1 MSHSALRM
9 PVAIAAFAL
18 AQAVC
23 WGMTFNL
30 PAITGSAMAAALG
43 LPYAAVMAGPTVM
56 LVVMAAAAV
65 PFLIL
70 FERFGARLVMTSGTL
85 VGALGLVVIAT
96 AASAW
101 SYFAGWMLVGIA
113 GAGMLTTAMQIGI
126 AEWAGARARQA
137 IGALLIFGGLSTT
150 LSWPLLGALQTAFGW
165 RMATL
170 AGAALLLLV
179 AAPIYWLLLAK
190 RPAGAAKRAAAS
202 AVPPLDRVAFTLL
215 AFASAANGIVTWGF
229 SLTIITLFEGRGL
242 EPGTAVLVASFIGV
256 TALLARLVEFAAGK
270 RWNSLATGLLAALA
284 LPLSFAVLIAGTGTP
299 AAIGFVAIYGVASGV
314 LAVARSTMP
323 LELFPP
329 AAYARASS
337 MLALPLNLSFACAP
351 PLFAAILAGPGSDVA
366 LWVATALSLSAVLS
380 LGLLVLRHRWRTTA
394 PTRPAEA
401 DRNPPQRIG

>member
-96 AASAW
+96 AAAAW

-150 LSWPLLGALQTAFGW
+150 LSWPLLGALQATFGW

-190 RPAGAAKRAAAS
+190 RPAGATKRAVAG

-242 EPGTAVLVASFIGV
+242 EPGTAVLVASFIGI
-256 TALLARLVEFAAGK
+256 TALLARVVEFVVGK

-351 PLFAAILAGPGSDVA
+351 PLFAAILAGPGSDAA
-366 LWVATALSLSAVLS
+366 LWVATGLSLSALLS

-394 PTRPAEA
+394 PRKPDEA